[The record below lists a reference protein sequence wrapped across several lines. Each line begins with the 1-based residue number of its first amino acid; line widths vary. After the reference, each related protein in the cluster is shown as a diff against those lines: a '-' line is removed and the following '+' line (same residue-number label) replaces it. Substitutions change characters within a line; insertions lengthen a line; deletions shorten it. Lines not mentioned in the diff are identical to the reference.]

1 MNAQPRIPSPPESDV
16 GPSTGVPG
24 AEALPT
30 RYEIIRLLGEG
41 GQGAVYEA
49 RDRLRAGS
57 RVALKVLS
65 LRSAAGL
72 EADAIRKEF
81 LILSRLAHPAV
92 ARVQDFGFLDKGL
105 GVYFTT
111 EFIEGQDLLSWL
123 ASGTPSEQDLNSTVR
138 DLLAQ
143 SLSALLAVLGSG
155 FSHGDVKPANLLI
168 AARPGDAQKGARAWQ
183 AKSHSFSRNDASRP
197 ACAFCQM
204 PRRYMKR

>member
-72 EADAIRKEF
+72 EADAIRKEC
-81 LILSRLAHPAV
+81 SRM
-92 ARVQDFGFLDKGL
+92 RG
-105 GVYFTT
+105 
-111 EFIEGQDLLSWL
+111 
-123 ASGTPSEQDLNSTVR
+123 ASG
-138 DLLAQ
+138 
-143 SLSALLAVLGSG
+143 
-155 FSHGDVKPANLLI
+155 
-168 AARPGDAQKGARAWQ
+168 
-183 AKSHSFSRNDASRP
+183 
-197 ACAFCQM
+197 
-204 PRRYMKR
+204 